1 MKKEKKISN
10 EVKAPCDW
18 CGMVD
23 ERKKVYAS
31 PGDDLENPSSFHE
44 ECLRAFNYFT
54 ILRSMNTDKDMEDM
68 IKLANKLAKIEIE
81 TRK

>member
-1 MKKEKKISN
+1 MKKKEISN

-23 ERKKVYAS
+23 KRKKVYAS

-68 IKLANKLAKIEIE
+68 IKLANKLAKIDIK

>member
-1 MKKEKKISN
+1 MVQCN
-10 EVKAPCDW
+10 W

-31 PGDDLENPSSFHE
+31 PGDDLENPVPFHE
-44 ECLRAFNYFT
+44 KCSLALNHFKFLLLIE
-54 ILRSMNTDKDMEDM
+54 TDKSLEQKVIM
-68 IKLANKLAKIEIE
+68 ANKLAKIDIK

>member
-1 MKKEKKISN
+1 MVQCN
-10 EVKAPCDW
+10 W

-31 PGDDLENPSSFHE
+31 PGDDLENPEPFHE
-44 ECLRAFNYFT
+44 DCLRAFNYFV
-54 ILRSMNTDKDMEDM
+54 ILRSINNNKDTEDT
-68 IKLANKLAKIEIE
+68 IKLANKLAKIDIK